1 MELKKFLKINNFHF
15 LFQKIGAKSKGERK
29 IIESE
34 TEKKVK

>member
-1 MELKKFLKINNFHF
+1 MELNKFLKINNFHF
-15 LFQKIGAKSKGERK
+15 LFLKIGAKLKEERK